1 MEQSYEL
8 VFCVINAGFSETVM
22 TAARKAGAG
31 GGTIL
36 KGRGTAGRAAE
47 ELFNIKIQ
55 PEKEI
60 VMLLVPAE
68 IKDAVLRS
76 IYDSAGL
83 DRESHGIAF
92 TLPVERT
99 LGLNQAPAKEA
110 APEEKKTSKLNRTS
124 KNGQ

>member
-47 ELFNIKIQ
+47 AANATGI
-55 PEKEI
+55 
-60 VMLLVPAE
+60 
-68 IKDAVLRS
+68 
-76 IYDSAGL
+76 
-83 DRESHGIAF
+83 RESTIASVSRKHRIRLVNLLF
-92 TLPVERT
+92 ILLTPFVYSESPSRAFSVVL
-99 LGLNQAPAKEA
+99 L
-110 APEEKKTSKLNRTS
+110 
-124 KNGQ
+124 